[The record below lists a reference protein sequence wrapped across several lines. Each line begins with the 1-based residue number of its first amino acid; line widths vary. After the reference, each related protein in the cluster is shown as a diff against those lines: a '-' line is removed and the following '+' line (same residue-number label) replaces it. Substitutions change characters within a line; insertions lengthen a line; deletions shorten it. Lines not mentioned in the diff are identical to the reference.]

1 MKNNRPVTGLL
12 LIAIIFLL
20 MPVQSYSSNPTNIN
34 SNDYNITP
42 ILSYEIVNVFPHD
55 LNAFTQG
62 LIWKEG
68 YLYESTGLYGSSS
81 LRKTDLT
88 TGEVL
93 QHISLPNDYFA
104 EGITIFNGKIFLLTW
119 KEKTGFIFDINTFN
133 LIDTFHYTYEGW
145 GITNDD
151 EHLIVSDGTS
161 ALHII
166 DPEKLEEVKQ
176 INVHDGIY
184 LINNINELEY
194 IDGYIFANIWQ
205 TEKIAVIEPDSG
217 KVVFWLDL
225 SGILDNVG
233 HNKKVD
239 VLNGIAY
246 DVENNRL
253 FVTGKFWPV
262 LFEIEMASESGSSV
276 MTD

>member
-81 LRKTDLT
+81 LRKTDLK
-88 TGEVL
+88 TGKVL
-93 QHISLPNDYFA
+93 QHISLSNDYFA
-104 EGITIFNGKIFLLTW
+104 EGITILNNKISLLTW

-217 KVVFWLDL
+217 EVVFWLDL

-262 LFEIEMASESGSSV
+262 LFEIEIASESESSV

>member
-81 LRKTDLT
+81 LRKTDLK
-88 TGEVL
+88 TGKVL
-93 QHISLPNDYFA
+93 QHISLSNDYFA
-104 EGITIFNGKIFLLTW
+104 EGITILNNKIFLLTW

-217 KVVFWLDL
+217 EVVFWLDL

-262 LFEIEMASESGSSV
+262 LFEIEIASESESSV